1 MKKSCTTKTP
11 QSIMEKTDRE
21 GENVMQALF
30 DAVNAICGKIQVIS
44 DLFWEFPTNF
54 GWYAAIPILGNF
66 SLAIILLVG
75 TGIFLTFRF
84 RFVQVRK
91 FKYGLKVLLHSKA
104 ATKTGISALAAFLL
118 STAMRVGPGNILGV
132 TGAISIGGPGALF
145 WMWLSAFFGMSTAFA
160 ESTLS
165 QIFKE
170 KRDGQYVGGLP
181 FYGRRLLN
189 NAAWAGVALSVLY
202 IVYAFLCFPA
212 QGFNT
217 ISAVGAIANEITG
230 TTIATN

>member
-1 MKKSCTTKTP
+1 
-11 QSIMEKTDRE
+11 MEKTDRE

-30 DAVNAICGKIQVIS
+30 DAVNAICGKIQVVS

-118 STAMRVGPGNILGV
+118 STAMRVGPGNILG
-132 TGAISIGGPGALF
+132 
-145 WMWLSAFFGMSTAFA
+145 AFNFV
-160 ESTLS
+160 
-165 QIFKE
+165 QICGYQNPLEVFFFRKS
-170 KRDGQYVGGLP
+170 D
-181 FYGRRLLN
+181 FHHLLKN
-189 NAAWAGVALSVLY
+189 LLQCL
-202 IVYAFLCFPA
+202 I
-212 QGFNT
+212 
-217 ISAVGAIANEITG
+217 IAVGIKQHARLVFDSKPCQADDL
-230 TTIATN
+230 

>member
-30 DAVNAICGKIQVIS
+30 DAVNAICGKIQVVS

-118 STAMRVGPGNILGV
+118 STAMRVA
-132 TGAISIGGPGALF
+132 TGKYSR
-145 WMWLSAFFGMSTAFA
+145 
-160 ESTLS
+160 
-165 QIFKE
+165 
-170 KRDGQYVGGLP
+170 RDGCD
-181 FYGRRLLN
+181 FDRWSGR
-189 NAAWAGVALSVLY
+189 AVLD
-202 IVYAFLCFPA
+202 V
-212 QGFNT
+212 
-217 ISAVGAIANEITG
+217 AVGVFRDVHSLCRIHAVPDF
-230 TTIATN
+230 

>member
-30 DAVNAICGKIQVIS
+30 DAVNAICGKIQVVS

-84 RFVQVRK
+84 RFVQVWN
-91 FKYGLKVLLHSKA
+91 
-104 ATKTGISALAAFLL
+104 L
-118 STAMRVGPGNILGV
+118 STA
-132 TGAISIGGPGALF
+132 
-145 WMWLSAFFGMSTAFA
+145 
-160 ESTLS
+160 
-165 QIFKE
+165 
-170 KRDGQYVGGLP
+170 
-181 FYGRRLLN
+181 
-189 NAAWAGVALSVLY
+189 
-202 IVYAFLCFPA
+202 
-212 QGFNT
+212 
-217 ISAVGAIANEITG
+217 
-230 TTIATN
+230 

>member
-11 QSIMEKTDRE
+11 QSIMKKTDRE

-30 DAVNAICGKIQVIS
+30 DAVNAICGKIQVVS

-84 RFVQVRK
+84 RFIQVRK

-118 STAMRVGPGNILGV
+118 STAMRVV
-132 TGAISIGGPGALF
+132 TGKYS
-145 WMWLSAFFGMSTAFA
+145 
-160 ESTLS
+160 
-165 QIFKE
+165 
-170 KRDGQYVGGLP
+170 RCDGCD
-181 FYGRRLLN
+181 FDRWSGRT
-189 NAAWAGVALSVLY
+189 VLD
-202 IVYAFLCFPA
+202 V
-212 QGFNT
+212 
-217 ISAVGAIANEITG
+217 AVGVFRDVHSLCRIHAVPDF
-230 TTIATN
+230 